1 MKVLY
6 VIITLFYSIYSYGQ
20 FDYYSCDHEGK
31 IFQSDVLSCCRIEK
45 GVYPVFTDIAFT
57 PNGTLYGIDTAL
69 NLIDL
74 NTQSISQIIVPTD
87 ENGLNIYGVGLVAI
101 DDELLIMDKWD
112 SLFIINIATG
122 LATNIGFT
130 GHNCAGDLTFLN
142 GFLYMTAAN
151 GDLLQI
157 KLNEINYMI
166 EDVQNIGITDTQEA
180 IYGLF
185 TATDNTDNSQM
196 KLFGFAGASLIKID
210 VTNASTEIICQIS
223 DYTVFG
229 SSYHNPYLENSFYVN
244 VNVITP
250 NSDGINDFFSIDEN
264 SNVESFTVINRWGQ
278 VVMNSESIP
287 FYWYG
292 TEQNGE
298 NLSEGVYFYTMRIK
312 SCSENESK
320 VINGS
325 ITIAR

>member
-20 FDYYSCDHEGK
+20 FDYYSCDQEGK
-31 IFQSDVLSCCRIEK
+31 IFQSDVLTCCRIEM

-57 PNGTLYGIDTAL
+57 PNGNLFGIDTVIKK
-69 NLIDL
+69 IDL
-74 NTQSISQIIVPTD
+74 NTQSISQVIIPLD
-87 ENGLNIYGVGLVAI
+87 IYGSLVVGAGLVAI
-101 DDELLIMDKWD
+101 DNDYLITNKLD
-112 SLFIINIATG
+112 SLCMININTG
-122 LATNIGFT
+122 LATNLGYT
-130 GHNCAGDLTFLN
+130 GYLCAGDLVFLD
-142 GFLYMTAAN
+142 GYLYMSTSFN
-151 GDLLQI
+151 NLLKI

-196 KLFGFAGASLIKID
+196 KLFGFTGSSLIKID
-210 VTNASTEIICQIS
+210 VTNASTEIVCQIS

-229 SSYHNPYLENSFYVN
+229 SSCHNPYLENSFYAN

-250 NSDGINDFFSIDEN
+250 NSDGINDFYSIDEN
-264 SNVESFTVINRWGQ
+264 SNVESFTIINRWGQ
-278 VVMNSESIP
+278 VVINSETIP

-292 TEQNGE
+292 TDQNGE